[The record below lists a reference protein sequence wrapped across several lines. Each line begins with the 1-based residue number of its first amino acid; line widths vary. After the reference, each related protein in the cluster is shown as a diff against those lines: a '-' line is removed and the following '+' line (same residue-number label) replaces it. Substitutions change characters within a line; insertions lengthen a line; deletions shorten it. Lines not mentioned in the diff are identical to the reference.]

1 MHLAVTLKGIRDCE
15 IAERASRQNLW
26 RVPLSTSYLG
36 EASRQGFIP
45 GFGSTAVEEIPN
57 AVRKPELSS
66 TPNKYAGQRV
76 TFLSDRNR
84 RESHESDQRR
94 FLPGSLTVKGRI
106 L

>member
-1 MHLAVTLKGIRDCE
+1 MPSANC
-15 IAERASRQNLW
+15 
-26 RVPLSTSYLG
+26 
-36 EASRQGFIP
+36 
-45 GFGSTAVEEIPN
+45 
-57 AVRKPELSS
+57 ELSS

-94 FLPGSLTVKGRI
+94 FLPGSLTVKGHI